1 MPESGDCLD
10 GYDVQSTHDFD
21 YVWLRADCGNP
32 VGETDNFTVL
42 SSRLSFAL
50 SHNNNKQ
57 NPTTSQILLR
67 D

>member
-10 GYDVQSTHDFD
+10 EYDFD
-21 YVWLRADCGNP
+21 YVWLRADSGDP
-32 VGETDNFTVL
+32 GSARGQVRQRTSPIFLV
-42 SSRLSFAL
+42 SFAL

-57 NPTTSQILLR
+57 NPTKSKILLK